1 VPRSLTADVLQKRTT
16 STSLKKHTVDY
27 LRNHTKSF
35 EYTREVLINLKGK
48 LEAELARLG
57 GNKALDMIVDVLG
70 IPSS

>member
-1 VPRSLTADVLQKRTT
+1 ME
-16 STSLKKHTVDY
+16 Y

-57 GNKALDMIVDVLG
+57 GNKALDMIVEVLG
-70 IPSS
+70 IPSP